1 MSKLLEIGKSH
12 PNSSGQAAS
21 NGRLHLHFSCTATV
35 QRLRRADRGGNR
47 AVCICIF
54 RVHVVTICHSR
65 LAVENQYVPEFLL
78 IMSKFSIFGG
88 QKS

>member
-1 MSKLLEIGKSH
+1 MMEIGKSH

-21 NGRLHLHFSCTATV
+21 NSNGRRSGGAAVHAV
-35 QRLRRADRGGNR
+35 QRLRRAHRGGNR
-47 AVCICIF
+47 AVCICIP